1 MTPDRTDVLSGV
13 DVSQR
18 LRRVALLGA
27 FEMPRDSQGKRREGL
42 ILGSRKE
49 LLGFVL
55 ETNREAIEQIITLSA
70 LLDPAFGPPRM
81 AAGIVP
87 ALERLGAVALRLEL
101 KPLGGIKAVQNG
113 GAVVHGALVYR
124 DTASKLQRL
133 ALTAIEAIHV
143 ALASRLP
150 LLADSALLQ
159 IDVAPLLG
167 DAQVEEG
174 NEEDFKA
181 FVANVTAT
189 DFTNYLRRQQPDNP
203 GPDATT

>member
-1 MTPDRTDVLSGV
+1 
-13 DVSQR
+13 VSQR

-55 ETNREAIEQIITLSA
+55 ETNREAIEQIITLAA

-81 AAGIVP
+81 AVGVVP

-124 DTASKLQRL
+124 DTAGKLQRL